1 MTPGQR
7 FARLAATVSAR
18 IPAAMRL
25 FRGPLRSQFDRLAP
39 EWNDRRVSERYL
51 APLTAALAA
60 VDTSPARIVDVGTG
74 TGAAARL
81 AAARWPDADV
91 HGFDLSPGMVAE
103 ARARAGA
110 RQRYDVA
117 DATRLPLPD
126 ASADLVVM
134 VNMIPFFDE
143 LARIVA
149 PGGSIAIAY
158 SSGPSTPIWVP
169 LDRVGRELERRG
181 LGDVRTF
188 AAGAGLSL
196 LAVRPHLS

>member
-1 MTPGQR
+1 MTAGQR
-7 FARLAATVSAR
+7 FARIAATVASR
-18 IPAAMRL
+18 VPAAMRL

-39 EWNDRRVSERYL
+39 EWNDTRISGQYL
-51 APLTAALAA
+51 APLAAALDA
-60 VDTSPARIVDVGTG
+60 VETVPARIVDVGTG

-81 AAARWPDADV
+81 AAERWPDADV
-91 HGFDLSPGMVAE
+91 QGFDMSPGMIAE
-103 ARARAGA
+103 ARTRAGG
-110 RQRYDVA
+110 RQRYEVA
-117 DATRLPLPD
+117 DATKLPLPD

-143 LARIVA
+143 LARVVA
-149 PGGSIAIAY
+149 RGGAIAIAY

-181 LGDVRTF
+181 LTDVRTF

-196 LAVRPHLS
+196 LAVRPRLS